1 VSRLQ
6 TALKGFGGNN
16 CTGVTPGQNG
26 CLYYNPFASAIPG
39 DVKQGIVN
47 PNFVPTSANS
57 PELARYLFGKDDLD
71 RRATEI
77 VVDAVFSGETG
88 LELPGGKLAW
98 AAGAQFREEDF
109 LAQYNDLSN
118 YAINPCRDPGDRS
131 CLQVAGAAPG
141 VTDNALATGVF
152 DFLGGGFNAKV
163 SQNVSAVFTEL
174 SLPILDSLSAQVA
187 VRYEDYGGA
196 VGNTT
201 DPKLSVR
208 YQATDWLAFRG
219 SIGTSFRGPPATQLV
234 PNSATAQQFIQQAGG
249 FRAIRVFGNPDLQ
262 PESATTFN
270 LGLLFNAGGL
280 RGSIDYFHYHFE
292 DQITA
297 EGFQGIITNA
307 FTGANNTAGTPTINC
322 NSGVANRIVF
332 SGNVPCTTLVPT
344 TVNGVTTL
352 QPMTATNLA
361 AVKTNIING
370 NGLKTDGVDID
381 LEYAFNN
388 VFDGALTVGLNATYV
403 LDFDVNAETINGIV
417 TTPAFDGAGFNNVNT
432 GYTPLPDWKGSLFL
446 NYNRGIHNV
455 RLVTRF
461 TDQFRDTRST
471 LDQQRNIFT
480 ARPSTGNVAN
490 RRGEI
495 IDSYITNDLTYLLS
509 LPGEVTVSA
518 AVTNVFDK
526 DPPFSRLE
534 LGYDPTTASPIGRA
548 IEVGVRKKF

>member
-1 VSRLQ
+1 
-6 TALKGFGGNN
+6 
-16 CTGVTPGQNG
+16 
-26 CLYYNPFASAIPG
+26 
-39 DVKQGIVN
+39 
-47 PNFVPTSANS
+47 
-57 PELARYLFGKDDLD
+57 
-71 RRATEI
+71 
-77 VVDAVFSGETG
+77 
-88 LELPGGKLAW
+88 LAW